1 MAIAKRSSLF
11 LQTLLL
17 VSVVSLAACGGGGG
31 GSKEP
36 AVDTTPNAI
45 SFTASTNAEPN
56 AVVTSPAVTITGINT
71 AAPVS
76 ISGGEYSING
86 GAFTSAAGTIAN
98 GQTLS
103 VRITASDQTNTATSA
118 TITVGGVSAN
128 FSVTTLADATPNNF
142 TLAPVTDAAL
152 SAEVTSAPVTLSGI
166 DIAVPVSITGG
177 EYAIDGGAFTT
188 TAGTIANG
196 QTLTVKL
203 TASNQT
209 NTSTAA
215 TVTVGSVSA
224 EFSVTTSPDVTP
236 DNFTLA
242 PVTNAALGAEVTS
255 ALVTL
260 SGFDIAV
267 PVSITGGQYSI
278 DNGAFTSAAGTINP
292 SQTVVVKLTASTA
305 HSTTS
310 SAQLTVGGVKAAFN
324 VTTLP
329 DSTPDT
335 FSFAP
340 KVDAD
345 LNTPY
350 TSAPI
355 TVKGID
361 TTVPVS
367 ITGGLYAINNGAF
380 TAAAG
385 TVSVN
390 QTITVR
396 VTSGND
402 TETTTSATL
411 SIGGVKGK
419 FTVTTKPDETP
430 PVAKFQFPTPYT
442 LSETMSV
449 NVRGTATDDHAITSM
464 KLVVTNS
471 LGEPVPEIEIIPP
484 SVVDGV
490 KDFSTWSAKVP
501 LTENAENEIKVIA
514 TDDRGNTTEADL
526 ANKVVVR
533 QRVDYS
539 GVFPDSGSPVTST
552 LGLVLDEA
560 RNRLLYTESNENRSK
575 ILEIDISTGNS
586 KPFADFGQQNLNSF
600 GMGAIDENGQYG
612 YFPLISGN
620 AILKVNLDN
629 PDDYSIHEDEKY
641 GINHRVL
648 TLNNTGDVPLLI
660 SAVRAGSV
668 NTGGI
673 VTTRLDNWETS
684 VLSDAFLGIPDST
697 IPFDTS
703 TGLVFDQKNN
713 RYLVSG
719 SSYDAV
725 IAVDVSSGARSV
737 FSNESVGSGDAYGSG
752 ESELIKAIA
761 LDEPRNRLIVL
772 EMTTGHIFA
781 VDLDTAER
789 SIISEMTLLHPTSD
803 VWPDNEKN
811 YIGAQIDVENELL
824 YTVHHRVKALM
835 VVDLQS
841 GQQLV
846 LSKAANVVP

>member
-1 MAIAKRSSLF
+1 MAIAKRSLF

-17 VSVVSLAACGGGGG
+17 VSAVSLVACGGGGGG

-86 GAFTSAAGTIAN
+86 GAFTSAASTIAN

-128 FSVTTLADATPNNF
+128 FSVTTLADAVPNNF
-142 TLAPVTDAAL
+142 TLAPVTDAAV
-152 SAEVTSAPVTLSGI
+152 SAEITSAPVTLSGV

-177 EYAIDGGAFTT
+177 QYSIDGGAFTS

-215 TVTVGSVSA
+215 TVTVGGVSA

-236 DNFTLA
+236 NNFTLA

-255 ALVTL
+255 ASVTL

-305 HSTTS
+305 HSTAS

-340 KVDAD
+340 KTDAELD
-345 LNTPY
+345 IAY

-390 QTITVR
+390 QTITVK

-402 TETTTSATL
+402 TETITSATL
-411 SIGGVKGK
+411 SIGDVKGT

-442 LSETMSV
+442 MSETMNV
-449 NVRGTATDDHAITSM
+449 NVRGTATDDHAITSV
-464 KLVVTNS
+464 KLLIGSSEKEVTPKS
-471 LGEPVPEIEIIPP
+471 EI
-484 SVVDGV
+484 DGV
-490 KDFSTWSAKVP
+490 KDFSTWSAVVP
-501 LTENAENEIKVIA
+501 LTANAENEIKVIA
-514 TDDRGNTTEADL
+514 TDDRGNTTETDL

-539 GVFPDSGSPVTST
+539 GVFPDSGSPIKTTS
-552 LGLVLDEA
+552 GLVLD
-560 RNRLLYTESNENRSK
+560 RKNNRLLYAEISEDRYK
-575 ILEIDISTGNS
+575 ISEIDISTASS
-586 KPFADFGQQNLNSF
+586 KIFADFEQEQLSSF
-600 GMGAIDENGQYG
+600 AMGVIDQSTQYV
-612 YFPLISGN
+612 YFPLTS
-620 AILKVNLDN
+620 AQTILKINLEN
-629 PDDYSIHEDEKY
+629 PSDYSVHENEAY
-641 GINHRVL
+641 GSTHRTL
-648 TLNNTGDVPLLI
+648 TLNNTGEVPQLI
-660 SAVRAGSV
+660 SAR
-668 NTGGI
+668 NTSDSNSGGI

-697 IPFDTS
+697 IPFDDTS
-703 TGLVFDQKNN
+703 AVVFDQKKN
-713 RYLVSG
+713 RYLA
-719 SSYDAV
+719 SSTDAV
-725 IAVDVSSGARSV
+725 IAVDASTGVRSI
-737 FSNESVGSGDAYGSG
+737 FSNESVGSGDAYGAG
-752 ESELIKAIA
+752 ESGKIKAIA
-761 LDEPRNRLIVL
+761 LDESRNRLIVH
-772 EMTTGHIFA
+772 EIFTGNIFA

-789 SIISEMTLLHPTSD
+789 SVISQITLLHPTSD
-803 VWPDNEKN
+803 VWPHNEKSF
-811 YIGAQIDVENELL
+811 IGSQIDVENELL
-824 YTVHHRVKALM
+824 YTVHHRVQALM

-846 LSKAANVVP
+846 LSKAANIVP

>member
-17 VSVVSLAACGGGGG
+17 VSAVSLAACGGGGGG

-56 AVVTSPAVTITGINT
+56 AVVTSPAVTISGINT

-86 GAFTSAAGTIAN
+86 GAFTSAAGTITN

-142 TLAPVTDAAL
+142 TLAPVTDAAV
-152 SAEVTSAPVTLSGI
+152 SAEVTSAPVTLSGV

-177 EYAIDGGAFTT
+177 EYAIDGGAFTS

-215 TVTVGSVSA
+215 TVTVGGVSA

-236 DNFTLA
+236 NNFTLA
-242 PVTNAALGAEVTS
+242 PVTNVALGAEVTS
-255 ALVTL
+255 ASVTL

-278 DNGAFTSAAGTINP
+278 DNGAFTGAAGTINP

-310 SAQLTVGGVKAAFN
+310 SAQLTVGGVKAAFS

-335 FSFAP
+335 FSFTPVTNAE
-340 KVDAD
+340 
-345 LNTPY
+345 LNKEYP
-350 TSAPI
+350 SAPI
-355 TVKGID
+355 TVNGID
-361 TTVPVS
+361 TPVPVS

-390 QTITVR
+390 QTITVQ

-402 TETTTSATL
+402 TETITSATL
-411 SIGGVKGK
+411 SIGDVKGT

-442 LSETMSV
+442 MSETMNV
-449 NVRGTATDDHAITSM
+449 NVRGTATDDHAITSV

-471 LGEPVPEIEIIPP
+471 LGEPVPEIEIIP
-484 SVVDGV
+484 SVTDGV
-490 KDFSTWSAKVP
+490 KDFSTWSAVVP
-501 LTENAENEIKVIA
+501 LTANAENEIKVIA

-539 GVFPDSGSPVTST
+539 GVFPDSGSPVAST
-552 LGLVLDEA
+552 LGLVLDKA

-648 TLNNTGDVPLLI
+648 TFNNTGDVPLLI

-673 VTTRLDNWETS
+673 VTTRLDNWEAS
-684 VLSDAFLGIPDST
+684 VLSSASLGIPDST

-824 YTVHHRVKALM
+824 YTVHHRVQALM

-846 LSKAANVVP
+846 LSKAANVAP